1 MKKTACLLASLMM
14 LLGSTAFAQNYTP
27 GTYVGESGG
36 RNGVVKVEAEYS
48 ADAIV
53 SAKVIEHSETPGISD
68 APIAQLPEEYVKYQ
82 SLGLDVISGATLTS
96 NAILAALEQTAAAA
110 GADVEALKAAPVEAK
125 TAGEDEVLSADI
137 VVVGAGGAGLAAAVS
152 ASEQGASVIVLE
164 KTVAVG
170 GNTLRSGGWYNSADQ
185 ERQKN
190 LEMSEAQ
197 KATVEAM
204 LAKEAVNEKM
214 AQLQKTLQ
222 TEWDA
227 YKAEGGTYLFDSPTF
242 HALQTYDGGDYL
254 GNIDLI
260 AEYANE
266 APNTLK
272 WLESLGMQTNPTVT
286 MCVGALWQRSHSVV
300 GNTNVGYG
308 YIETVHRAAEEKGVQ
323 ILFETRGTELMT
335 DENNAVIG
343 VRAEKSD
350 GTKLTVNAAKG
361 VILATGGFGGD
372 LDKVREIR
380 SDIPETIKTTS
391 SSACTGDGIWM
402 AQAIG
407 AEAIDLDQ
415 IQLYPLASAV
425 DGSTGYAMVGPT
437 TAMYVNAKGE
447 RYVNENERR
456 DVLAA
461 AAFAQGG
468 VIYCISDSVAA
479 QNTRDIDVVNYAVE
493 QGAAYR
499 ADTLEELAEQL
510 GMDPAVLV
518 DTVNKFNS
526 YVDAQ
531 SDPDFGRTI
540 YGPNLKVETA
550 PFYASPRSPSVH
562 HTMGGLKIDG
572 QTRVYNTD
580 GEIIKGLY
588 AAGETTGGLHGSN
601 RLGGNA
607 VSDALTF
614 GRIAGETA
622 ATEN

>member
-110 GADVEALKAAPVEAK
+110 GADVEALKAVPVEAK

-214 AQLQKTLQ
+214 AQLQQTLQ

-447 RYVNENERR
+447 RFVDETLDRYTMTAALMEQPDE
-456 DVLAA
+456 VL
-461 AAFAQGG
+461 FL
-468 VIYCISDSVAA
+468 ISDKD
-479 QNTRDIDVVNYAVE
+479 TCRIEGDKNYYGRSIQRLPD
-493 QGAAYR
+493 QGQLYR
-499 ADTLEELAEQL
+499 ADTIEDLARQM
-510 GMDPAVLV
+510 GADA
-518 DTVNKFNS
+518 DTFKKTVERYNEI
-526 YVDAQ
+526 ARAGE
-531 SDPDFGRTI
+531 DPDFGRMIFTPDSPI
-540 YGPNLKVETA
+540 ENP
-550 PFYASPRSPSVH
+550 PFYASPRTWAAH
-562 HTMGGLKIDG
+562 ITEGGVVTDDISQVVREDG
-572 QTRVYNTD
+572 TPI
-580 GEIIKGLY
+580 EGLY
-588 AAGETTGGLHGSN
+588 AAGEVTVGMSGVSSMALGYVTGCG
-601 RLGGNA
+601 
-607 VSDALTF
+607 VF
-614 GRIAGETA
+614 GA
-622 ATEN
+622 

>member
-110 GADVEALKAAPVEAK
+110 GADVEALKAVPVEAK

-214 AQLQKTLQ
+214 AQLQQTLQ

-242 HALQTYDGGDYL
+242 HAL
-254 GNIDLI
+254 
-260 AEYANE
+260 
-266 APNTLK
+266 
-272 WLESLGMQTNPTVT
+272 
-286 MCVGALWQRSHSVV
+286 
-300 GNTNVGYG
+300 
-308 YIETVHRAAEEKGVQ
+308 
-323 ILFETRGTELMT
+323 
-335 DENNAVIG
+335 
-343 VRAEKSD
+343 
-350 GTKLTVNAAKG
+350 
-361 VILATGGFGGD
+361 
-372 LDKVREIR
+372 
-380 SDIPETIKTTS
+380 
-391 SSACTGDGIWM
+391 
-402 AQAIG
+402 
-407 AEAIDLDQ
+407 
-415 IQLYPLASAV
+415 
-425 DGSTGYAMVGPT
+425 
-437 TAMYVNAKGE
+437 
-447 RYVNENERR
+447 
-456 DVLAA
+456 
-461 AAFAQGG
+461 
-468 VIYCISDSVAA
+468 
-479 QNTRDIDVVNYAVE
+479 
-493 QGAAYR
+493 
-499 ADTLEELAEQL
+499 
-510 GMDPAVLV
+510 
-518 DTVNKFNS
+518 
-526 YVDAQ
+526 
-531 SDPDFGRTI
+531 
-540 YGPNLKVETA
+540 
-550 PFYASPRSPSVH
+550 
-562 HTMGGLKIDG
+562 
-572 QTRVYNTD
+572 
-580 GEIIKGLY
+580 
-588 AAGETTGGLHGSN
+588 
-601 RLGGNA
+601 
-607 VSDALTF
+607 
-614 GRIAGETA
+614 
-622 ATEN
+622 